1 MLIDMNNIL
10 FIETAKVKPLDIW
23 NFNEMY
29 DINKNIHFF
38 KEKSLSHP
46 YKIIIFYSIN

>member
-38 KEKSLSHP
+38 KENSLSHP
-46 YKIIIFYSIN
+46 